1 MRGAKHVR
9 ADRRAPHDLGD
20 ERRSP
25 SPGGSPLTPLGV
37 PDWLATALDLS
48 PNIISRLVAIKS
60 LLDLGDLELV
70 AVASSR
76 LESERAEP
84 EIDGVLSALEDHR
97 YSEAAELIGKLLA
110 DGTRLARW
118 IDPDIALLDAEL
130 EQLTAELAD
139 LETEQAE
146 LEHLLSRF
154 QAAHNEALG
163 ARIARLLKL
172 RMRILE
178 RELKTDPAKRPTYDQ
193 ARRDFED
200 FQQDQELQQEADA
213 RTKWDLSDAEQAEL
227 KRLFR
232 KGSKLC
238 HPDLMPPE
246 HHDAAAA
253 MFRELRKAYDE
264 GNLERVRQLVKRGEA
279 GLFEDPSEAGDSDDR
294 RKERLKAK
302 IAGIR
307 EALQKARG
315 NIQEIK
321 RSVTYRTMTE
331 STDWFALFEKQAVV
345 LDQEIESLC
354 ETLEG
359 MTDDDA

>member
-1 MRGAKHVR
+1 MG
-9 ADRRAPHDLGD
+9 L
-20 ERRSP
+20 
-25 SPGGSPLTPLGV
+25 PLTWQEPPAWLGAALNLT
-37 PDWLATALDLS
+37 PDL
-48 PNIISRLVAIKS
+48 ISRLVAIKS

-70 AVASSR
+70 VVASSR
-76 LESERAEP
+76 LESARSEP
-84 EIDGVLSALEDHR
+84 EIDGVLNALEERR
-97 YSEAAELIGKLLA
+97 YSEAAELIGKLLS
-110 DGTRLARW
+110 DGTRIARW
-118 IDPDIALLDAEL
+118 IDPEIALLEAEL
-130 EQLTAELAD
+130 EQLTADLAD

-163 ARIARLLKL
+163 DRIASLLKL

-178 RELKTDPAKRPTYDQ
+178 RQLKTDSAKRPAYEQ

-200 FQQDQELQQEADA
+200 FQQDQEYQKETDA
-213 RTKWDLSDAEQAEL
+213 RTKWELSDAEQAEL

-294 RKERLKAK
+294 RKERLKAR
-302 IAGIR
+302 ITGIR
-307 EALQKARG
+307 EALQKARA
-315 NIQEIK
+315 NVQQIK
-321 RSVTYRTMTE
+321 CSVTYRTMTE
-331 STDWFALFEKQAVV
+331 STDWLALFERNAEV

-354 ETLEG
+354 EKLEG
-359 MTDDDA
+359 MTDDEA

>member
-1 MRGAKHVR
+1 MTR
-9 ADRRAPHDLGD
+9 LGQ
-20 ERRSP
+20 P
-25 SPGGSPLTPLGV
+25 V
-37 PDWLATALDLS
+37 WLATALNLS
-48 PNIISRLVAIKS
+48 PEIINRLVAIKS

-70 AVASSR
+70 MVASSR
-76 LESERAEP
+76 LENVRSESA
-84 EIDGVLSALEDHR
+84 IDGVLNALDEHR
-97 YSEAAELIGKLLA
+97 YSEAAELIGKLLS
-110 DGTRLARW
+110 DGTRIARW
-118 IDPDIALLDAEL
+118 TDPDLALLDAEL

-163 ARIARLLKL
+163 GRIARLLKL

-178 RELKTDPAKRPTYDQ
+178 RQLKTDPAKRPTYDQ

-213 RTKWDLSDAEQAEL
+213 RTTWDLSDAEQAEL
-227 KRLFR
+227 KQLFR

-246 HHDAAAA
+246 HHDAAAE
-253 MFRELRKAYDE
+253 MFRELRKAYNE
-264 GNLERVRQLVKRGEA
+264 GDLERVRQLIKRTEA
-279 GLFEDPSEAGDSDDR
+279 GLFDAPGEAEDRDER
-294 RKERLKAK
+294 RKERLKAR

-307 EALQKARG
+307 EALERTRG
-315 NIQEIK
+315 SIQEIK
-321 RSVTYRTMTE
+321 RSTTYRTMADN
-331 STDWFALFEKQAVV
+331 TDWFALFEKQAER
-345 LDQEIESLC
+345 LDQEIENLS

-359 MTDDDA
+359 AADDDA

>member
-1 MRGAKHVR
+1 M
-9 ADRRAPHDLGD
+9 
-20 ERRSP
+20 
-25 SPGGSPLTPLGV
+25 TPLGV
-37 PDWLATALDLS
+37 PDWLATALHLS

-76 LESERAEP
+76 LERERAEP

-97 YSEAAELIGKLLA
+97 YSEAAELIGKLIA
-110 DGTRLARW
+110 DGTRLTRW
-118 IDPDIALLDAEL
+118 IDPDIALLEAEL

-163 ARIARLLKL
+163 GRIARLLKL

-178 RELKTDPAKRPTYDQ
+178 RQLKTDPAKRPTYDQ

-246 HHDAAAA
+246 HHDAAAE
-253 MFRELRKAYDE
+253 MFRELRKAYNE
-264 GNLERVRQLVKRGEA
+264 GDLERVRQLIKRTEA
-279 GLFEDPSEAGDSDDR
+279 GLFDAPGEAEDRDER
-294 RKERLKAK
+294 RKERLKAR

-307 EALQKARG
+307 EALERTRG
-315 NIQEIK
+315 SIQEIK
-321 RSVTYRTMTE
+321 RSTTYRTMADN
-331 STDWFALFEKQAVV
+331 TDWFALFEKQAER
-345 LDQEIESLC
+345 LDQEIENLS

-359 MTDDDA
+359 AVDDDA

>member
-1 MRGAKHVR
+1 MG
-9 ADRRAPHDLGD
+9 L
-20 ERRSP
+20 
-25 SPGGSPLTPLGV
+25 PLTWQESPAWLGAALNLT
-37 PDWLATALDLS
+37 PDL
-48 PNIISRLVAIKS
+48 ISRLVAIKS

-70 AVASSR
+70 VVASSR
-76 LESERAEP
+76 LESARSEP
-84 EIDGVLSALEDHR
+84 EIDGVLNALEERR
-97 YSEAAELIGKLLA
+97 YSEAAELIGKLLS
-110 DGTRLARW
+110 DGTRIARW
-118 IDPDIALLDAEL
+118 IDPEIALLEAEL
-130 EQLTAELAD
+130 EQLTADLAD

-163 ARIARLLKL
+163 DRIASLLKL

-178 RELKTDPAKRPTYDQ
+178 RQLKTDSAKRPAYEQ

-200 FQQDQELQQEADA
+200 FQQDQEYQKETKA
-213 RTKWDLSDAEQAEL
+213 RTKWELSDAEQAEL

-264 GNLERVRQLVKRGEA
+264 GNLERVRQLVKRGES
-279 GLFEDPSEAGDSDDR
+279 GLFQDPSEAGDSDER
-294 RKERLKAK
+294 RIERLKAR
-302 IAGIR
+302 IAGIS
-307 EALQKARG
+307 EALQKARA
-315 NIQEIK
+315 NVQEIK
-321 RSVTYRTMTE
+321 CSVTYRTMTE
-331 STDWFALFEKQAVV
+331 STDWLALFEKHAEV
-345 LDQEIESLC
+345 LDQEIENLC

-359 MTDDDA
+359 MTDDEA

>member
-1 MRGAKHVR
+1 MTR
-9 ADRRAPHDLGD
+9 LGQ
-20 ERRSP
+20 P
-25 SPGGSPLTPLGV
+25 V
-37 PDWLATALDLS
+37 WLPKALKLS
-48 PNIISRLVAIKS
+48 PDIISRLLAIKS

-70 AVASSR
+70 MVASSR
-76 LESERAEP
+76 LESVRSEP
-84 EIDGVLSALEDHR
+84 EIDRVLSALEDHR
-97 YSEAAELIGKLLA
+97 YSEAVELIGKLLS

-118 IDPDIALLDAEL
+118 TDPDIALLDAEL

-178 RELKTDPAKRPTYDQ
+178 QQLKTDSAKHQAYDQ
-193 ARRDFED
+193 ARRDFDD
-200 FQQDQELQQEADA
+200 FQQDQELQKEADA
-213 RTKWDLSDAEQAEL
+213 RTKWELSEEEQAEL

-246 HHDAAAA
+246 HHDPAAT
-253 MFRELRKAYDE
+253 MFRELREAYEE
-264 GNLERVRQLVKRGEA
+264 GDLERVRQLIKRAEA
-279 GLFEDPSEAGDSDDR
+279 GLFVASGEVGDSEER
-294 RKERLKAK
+294 RKERLRAR

-307 EALQKARG
+307 EVLERIRSS
-315 NIQEIK
+315 IQEIK
-321 RSVTYRTMTE
+321 GSATYRTMTE
-331 STDWFALFEKQAVV
+331 SPDWFASFEKQARL
-345 LDQEIESLC
+345 LDQEIESLG
-354 ETLEG
+354 EILEG
-359 MTDDDA
+359 VTDDDV

>member
-1 MRGAKHVR
+1 MTR
-9 ADRRAPHDLGD
+9 LG
-20 ERRSP
+20 R
-25 SPGGSPLTPLGV
+25 
-37 PDWLATALDLS
+37 PDWLGPVLDL
-48 PNIISRLVAIKS
+48 PPDIISRLVAIKS

-70 AVASSR
+70 VVASSR
-76 LESERAEP
+76 LESARSEP
-84 EIDGVLSALEDHR
+84 EIDAVLTALDDHR
-97 YSEAAELIGKLLA
+97 YSEAAQLIGKLLS
-110 DGTRLARW
+110 DGTRLSHW
-118 IDPDIALLDAEL
+118 IDPDLALLDAEL

-163 ARIARLLKL
+163 TRIARLLKL

-178 RELKTDPAKRPTYDQ
+178 RLDRTDSAKRHDYDQ
-193 ARRDFED
+193 ARRDFDD
-200 FQQDQELQQEADA
+200 FTQDQELQKEADV
-213 RTKWDLSDAEQAEL
+213 RTKWELSQEEQAEL

-246 HHDAAAA
+246 HHAPAAA

-264 GNLERVRQLVKRGEA
+264 GHLERVRQLVKRAEA
-279 GLFEDPSEAGDSDDR
+279 GSFDDPGEVEASDVR
-294 RKERLKAK
+294 RKERLIGR

-307 EALQKARG
+307 EALERIRG
-315 NIQEIK
+315 SIQEIK
-321 RSVTYRTMTE
+321 RSATYQTMTE
-331 STDWFALFEKQAVV
+331 SRDWCALFEKQAGV
-345 LDQEIESLC
+345 LDQEIERLS

-359 MTDDDA
+359 ETNDDA